1 MSDGEVH
8 VQQNHRDIVNYI
20 TVGSRFESGPDRRAL
35 PPCRTKGRSGP
46 NREKILSH
54 GSAATAILRYK
65 MLVSLKF
72 RILGSIAALLVLSLL
87 AGAAL
92 LSVHAHAL
100 VDLEVRTAFNGATQT
115 VRDTL
120 RSDVQHTVTLREVV
134 SSFQGQRHV
143 RAALVNENKK
153 VIVQSQIGRLSDPA
167 PAWFARLMT
176 PPSLTARFP
185 IALPGYPCIVVL
197 TSDAHSEI
205 AEVWGHVRDAFA
217 IMLLFCISTLA
228 VVSLAVGAALRF
240 LGRFQT
246 GLQAISD
253 SRYDMRLDEDG
264 PPEFARLAQ
273 GFNHMASELSDFSRA
288 NRQLYAQLQNA
299 QEEERA
305 EIARDLHDE
314 VGPYLFALQVDAK
327 AIGKL
332 DAPEASRLG
341 ASVREAVIHIQQQV
355 RNILRQL
362 RPVTQLEF
370 GLDAAVADL
379 AAFWIRRNPAI
390 RFERT
395 VDLQLPLERRLEE
408 AAYRIVQEAVSNAV
422 RHGNPKIIAI
432 AIHASAEQL
441 TVTVQDD
448 GIGAPDDD
456 GERISLPPISL
467 GQAGISGMR
476 ERVLAL
482 KGRLDID
489 NVPGHGM
496 RLNAVLPL
504 AREHEPA

>member
-1 MSDGEVH
+1 M
-8 VQQNHRDIVNYI
+8 
-20 TVGSRFESGPDRRAL
+20 
-35 PPCRTKGRSGP
+35 
-46 NREKILSH
+46 
-54 GSAATAILRYK
+54 
-65 MLVSLKF
+65 SLKL
-72 RILGSIAALLVLSLL
+72 RVLGSIAALLILSLL

-92 LSVHAHAL
+92 LSVHAHSL
-100 VDLEVRTAFNGATQT
+100 VDLEVRTAFNGAAQS

-143 RAALVNENKK
+143 RAALVNETGK
-153 VIVQSQIGRLSDPA
+153 VIMQSDIGPLSDQA

-176 PPSLTARFP
+176 PPPLTTRIP
-185 IALPGYPCIVVL
+185 IALPGYPCVVVL
-197 TSDAHSEI
+197 TSVSSSEI
-205 AEVWGHVRDAFA
+205 AEVWGHVRDAFV
-217 IMLLFCISTLA
+217 IMLLFCASTMA
-228 VVSLAVGAALRF
+228 VVSLAVGAASRF

-253 SRYDMRLDEDG
+253 SRYETRLDVKG

-273 GFNHMASELSDFSRA
+273 GFNHMAGQLSAFSHT

-327 AIGKL
+327 AIGKI
-332 DAPEASRLG
+332 DTPETSRLS
-341 ASVREAVIHIQQQV
+341 ASVREAVVHIQRHV
-355 RNILRQL
+355 RDILRHL

-370 GLDAAVADL
+370 GLEAAVGDL
-379 AAFWIRRNPAI
+379 IGFWTRRNPEI
-390 RFERT
+390 RFERN
-395 VDLQLPLERRLEE
+395 VRLQATLERRHEE

-422 RHGNPKIIAI
+422 RHGSPTLVRIDIQS
-432 AIHASAEQL
+432 SAEQL
-441 TVTVQDD
+441 TVMVQDD
-448 GIGAPDDD
+448 GGGAKNNAED
-456 GERISLPPISL
+456 GISL

-482 KGRLDID
+482 KGKLDIE
-489 NVPGHGM
+489 NIPGRGVF
-496 RLNAVLPL
+496 LCAVLPL
-504 AREHEPA
+504 VREQELA

>member
-1 MSDGEVH
+1 LWGQKANDAQTGKK
-8 VQQNHRDIVNYI
+8 
-20 TVGSRFESGPDRRAL
+20 SRLL
-35 PPCRTKGRSGP
+35 P
-46 NREKILSH
+46 
-54 GSAATAILRYK
+54 AAILRYK
-65 MLVSLKF
+65 TLVSLKL
-72 RILGSIAALLVLSLL
+72 RVLGSIAALLILSLL
-87 AGAAL
+87 AGAIL

-100 VDLEVRTAFNGATQT
+100 VDLEVRTAFNGAAQT

-153 VIVQSQIGRLSDPA
+153 VIVQSQIGPLSDPA

-176 PPSLTARFP
+176 PPPLTARFP
-185 IALPGYPCIVVL
+185 IALPGYPCLVVL

-217 IMLLFCISTLA
+217 IMLLFCVSTLA
-228 VVSLAVGAALRF
+228 VVALAVGAGLRF

-253 SRYDMRLDEDG
+253 SRYGTRLDVKG

-273 GFNHMASELSDFSRA
+273 GFNHMASELSAFSRA
-288 NRQLYAQLQNA
+288 NRQLYAQLQNV

-327 AIGKL
+327 AVGQL
-332 DAPEASRLG
+332 DAPQASRLG
-341 ASVREAVIHIQQQV
+341 ASVRDAVIHIQQQV

-379 AAFWIRRNPAI
+379 VAFWMRRNPDI
-390 RFERT
+390 RFERI
-395 VDLQLPLERRLEE
+395 VALKAPLERRHEE

-422 RHGNPKIIAI
+422 RHGNPKVIAI
-432 AIHASAEQL
+432 TIRSDAEQL
-441 TVTVQDD
+441 TVSVQDD
-448 GIGAPDDD
+448 GDGAPDITHEHI
-456 GERISLPPISL
+456 GFTPISL
-467 GQAGISGMR
+467 GQAGIAGMR
-476 ERVLAL
+476 ERVAAL

-489 NVPGHGM
+489 TVPGRGV

-504 AREHEPA
+504 AREREPA

>member
-1 MSDGEVH
+1 MSGW
-8 VQQNHRDIVNYI
+8 
-20 TVGSRFESGPDRRAL
+20 TPKPGKSRLL
-35 PPCRTKGRSGP
+35 P
-46 NREKILSH
+46 
-54 GSAATAILRYK
+54 AAILRYK
-65 MLVSLKF
+65 ALVSLKL
-72 RILGSIAALLVLSLL
+72 RVLGSIAALLILSLL
-87 AGAAL
+87 AGAIL

-100 VDLEVRTAFNGATQT
+100 VELEVRTAFNGAAQS

-176 PPSLTARFP
+176 PPPLTARFP
-185 IALPGYPCIVVL
+185 IALPGYPCLVVL
-197 TSDAHSEI
+197 TSDAHSEV
-205 AEVWGHVRDAFA
+205 AEVWGHVRDAFV
-217 IMLLFCISTLA
+217 IMLLFCVSTLA
-228 VVSLAVGAALRF
+228 VVSLAVGAGLRF
-240 LGRFQT
+240 LDRFQM

-253 SRYDMRLDEDG
+253 SRFGTRLDVKG
-264 PPEFARLAQ
+264 PPEFTRLAQ
-273 GFNHMASELSDFSRA
+273 GFNHMASELSAFSRA
-288 NRQLYAQLQNA
+288 NRQLYAQLQNV

-327 AIGKL
+327 AVGAL
-332 DAPEASRLG
+332 NAPGASRLS

-370 GLDAAVADL
+370 GLEAAIGDL
-379 AAFWIRRNPAI
+379 AAFWMRRNPDI

-395 VDLQLPLERRLEE
+395 VDLKVPLERRHEE

-422 RHGNPKIIAI
+422 RHGNPKVIEIAVR
-432 AIHASAEQL
+432 SDGGQL
-441 TVTVQDD
+441 TVTVKDD
-448 GIGAPDDD
+448 GDGAQDIGE
-456 GERISLPPISL
+456 ERINLSPISMAPISL
-467 GQAGISGMR
+467 GQAGIAGMR
-476 ERVLAL
+476 ERVAAL

-489 NVPGHGM
+489 NLPGHGV
-496 RLNAVLPL
+496 RLCAVLPL

>member
-1 MSDGEVH
+1 M
-8 VQQNHRDIVNYI
+8 
-20 TVGSRFESGPDRRAL
+20 
-35 PPCRTKGRSGP
+35 
-46 NREKILSH
+46 
-54 GSAATAILRYK
+54 
-65 MLVSLKF
+65 SLKF
-72 RILGSIAALLVLSLL
+72 RVLGAIAALLVLSLV

-100 VDLEVRTAFNGATQT
+100 VDLEIRTAFNGAAQS

-143 RAALVNENKK
+143 RAALVNENGK
-153 VIVQSQIGRLSDPA
+153 VIVQSQIGTLPNPA

-176 PPSLTARFP
+176 PPPLTTRIP
-185 IALPGYPCIVVL
+185 IALPGFPCVVVL
-197 TSDAHSEI
+197 TSDAQSELS
-205 AEVWGHVRDAFA
+205 EVWGHVWDAFV
-217 IMLLFCISTLA
+217 IMLLFCASTMA
-228 VVSLAVGAALRF
+228 VVSLAVGAASRF
-240 LGRFQT
+240 LDRFQS

-253 SRYDMRLDEDG
+253 SRYETRLDESG

-273 GFNHMASELSDFSRA
+273 GFNRMASQLTAFSRV

-327 AIGKL
+327 AVGRI
-332 DAPEASRLG
+332 DAPEASRLS
-341 ASVREAVIHIQQQV
+341 ASVREAVMHIQSHV

-370 GLDAAVADL
+370 GLEAAVGDL
-379 AAFWIRRNPAI
+379 TGFWTRRNPEI
-390 RFERT
+390 RFERNIR
-395 VDLQLPLERRLEE
+395 LHAALERRHEE

-422 RHGNPKIIAI
+422 RHGNPGLVRVDIQSGAG
-432 AIHASAEQL
+432 QL

-448 GIGAPDDD
+448 GGGAKKGAED
-456 GERISLPPISL
+456 GFSLVPISL
-467 GQAGISGMR
+467 GQAGIAGMR

-482 KGRLDID
+482 KGSLDIED
-489 NVPGHGM
+489 IPGRGV
-496 RLNAVLPL
+496 RLCAVLPL
-504 AREHEPA
+504 AREVEPA

>member
-1 MSDGEVH
+1 M
-8 VQQNHRDIVNYI
+8 
-20 TVGSRFESGPDRRAL
+20 
-35 PPCRTKGRSGP
+35 
-46 NREKILSH
+46 
-54 GSAATAILRYK
+54 
-65 MLVSLKF
+65 SLKF
-72 RILGSIAALLVLSLL
+72 RVLGAIAALLVLSLV

-100 VDLEVRTAFNGATQT
+100 VDLEIRTAFNGAAQS

-143 RAALVNENKK
+143 RAALVNEKGK
-153 VIVQSQIGRLSDPA
+153 VIVQSQIGTLPNPA

-176 PPSLTARFP
+176 PPPLTTRIP
-185 IALPGYPCIVVL
+185 IALPGFPCVVVL
-197 TSDAHSEI
+197 TSDAQSEL
-205 AEVWGHVRDAFA
+205 AEVWGHVWDAFV
-217 IMLLFCISTLA
+217 IMLLFCASTMA
-228 VVSLAVGAALRF
+228 VVSLAVGAASRF
-240 LGRFQT
+240 LDRFQS

-253 SRYDMRLDEDG
+253 SRYETRLDASG

-273 GFNHMASELSDFSRA
+273 GFNHMASQLSAFSRV

-327 AIGKL
+327 AIGRI
-332 DAPEASRLG
+332 DAPEASRLS
-341 ASVREAVIHIQQQV
+341 ASVREAVMHIQRHV

-370 GLDAAVADL
+370 GLEAAVGDL
-379 AAFWIRRNPAI
+379 TGFWTRRNPEI
-390 RFERT
+390 RFERNVRLNVT
-395 VDLQLPLERRLEE
+395 LERRLEE

-422 RHGNPKIIAI
+422 RHGSPSLVRVDIQSVAG
-432 AIHASAEQL
+432 QL

-448 GIGAPDDD
+448 GGGTKKGAED
-456 GERISLPPISL
+456 GMSL
-467 GQAGISGMR
+467 GQAGIAGMR

-482 KGRLDID
+482 KGSLDIQD
-489 NVPGHGM
+489 IPGHGV
-496 RLNAVLPL
+496 RLCAVLPL
-504 AREHEPA
+504 AREVEPA